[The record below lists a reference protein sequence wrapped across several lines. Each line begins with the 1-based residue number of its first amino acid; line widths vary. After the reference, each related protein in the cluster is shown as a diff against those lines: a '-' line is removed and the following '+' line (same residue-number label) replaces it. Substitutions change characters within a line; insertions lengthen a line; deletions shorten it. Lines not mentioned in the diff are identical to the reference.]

1 MSKVRAI
8 VLLTLVIGV
17 AFGTAAAKDTP
28 FLQAQATTDQV
39 ALFVPFVAFLN
50 APGSDND
57 IDSALSVSNI
67 LAAPNGIFPTTG
79 LSRREG
85 SIELYF
91 FTAEGDILAV
101 ETEDNSIGN
110 GVLDDQGELK
120 AGRTWSALLSSILA
134 AEDALPAD
142 GEIFSGYVWV
152 VANFDAA
159 QGTATVFFPGFGFAQ
174 SLDMEPTITAGN
186 LQGGIPVVVP

>member
-8 VLLTLVIGV
+8 VLFTIVIGV

-39 ALFVPFVAFLN
+39 ALFIPFMAYSEG
-50 APGSDND
+50 AG

-67 LAAPNGIFPTTG
+67 LKAPKGILPTKG
-79 LSRREG
+79 LSKTEG
-85 SIELYF
+85 TIELYLF
-91 FTAEGDILAV
+91 SADGDVLGV
-101 ETEDNSIGN
+101 ETSDNSVGN
-110 GVLDDQGELK
+110 GVLDATGKLK
-120 AGRTWSALLSSILA
+120 PGCTWTVLLSQILDEA
-134 AEDALPAD
+134 GALPAEN
-142 GEIFSGYVWV
+142 EIASGYGWV

-159 QGTATVFFPGFGFAQ
+159 QGTVTVFFPDYGFAQ
-174 SLDMEPTITAGN
+174 SLNLEPTITAGN